1 MTGPLAGGKTQAF
14 TASIQNEGTATG
26 LTWTL
31 TPSPTSSAP
40 GTLTSATTTIT
51 VQGSPTSGTSSNTY
65 TAPATITSAA
75 TVTLNVCMTAKTSIC
90 ATPVVI
96 QLPGFSITAT
106 NNNPSQTALSLGH
119 SMSYAIN
126 ASAQDGFSGTVALS
140 VSGLPTGVT
149 AKLSAPSIT
158 TSTSG
163 SVTLT
168 LTSAYSTSTYI
179 GNSTISVTGSS
190 GSMAVPASI
199 PLTTRPLQYAGQC
212 NVPTTISKF
221 YPNPLY
227 PY

>member
-1 MTGPLAGGKTQAF
+1 
-14 TASIQNEGTATG
+14 
-26 LTWTL
+26 
-31 TPSPTSSAP
+31 
-40 GTLTSATTTIT
+40 
-51 VQGSPTSGTSSNTY
+51 
-65 TAPATITSAA
+65 
-75 TVTLNVCMTAKTSIC
+75 MTANTSIC
-90 ATPVVI
+90 ATPVTI

-119 SMSYAIN
+119 SMSYNIN
-126 ASAQDGFSGTVALS
+126 ASALDGFSGTVGLS
-140 VSGLPTGVT
+140 VSGLPAGVT
-149 AKLSAPSIT
+149 ATLSAPSIT

-190 GSMAVPASI
+190 GSMAIPASI